1 MRTQTLEK
9 NGRTYAL
16 VPIETWRK
24 MNAEPRRRARKPSV
38 SAGRGLPPYPP
49 ADAEG
54 NRDAIAYARVS
65 IARTLIAEREAAGL
79 TQAELARRARMDR
92 STLNRI
98 ERAKV
103 TLDEAT
109 YRRLRKAMRSAER
122 HSS

>member
-1 MRTQTLEK
+1 MEK

-24 MNAEPRRRARKPSV
+24 MNAGPRGRAQKRTAPPGKN
-38 SAGRGLPPYPP
+38 LPPYPP

-79 TQAELARRARMDR
+79 TQAELARRAGMDR

-109 YRRLRKAMRSAER
+109 YRRLRKAMQSAGGR
-122 HSS
+122 TS